1 MLELR
6 EIEELILA
14 RAKTPHFTAFHQ
26 FFLENPEAIP
36 LLIQLALS
44 GKKHPVPAYGAWLL
58 VHIAKAKPQLL
69 YKLQAQLEEGL
80 LQTKK
85 HDIQRN
91 LLVVLLHLPLRHQNE
106 GNLLELYFSIFQ
118 DHNLKVANRVYALY
132 HLKRMV
138 KKYPELDAEVKA
150 QMSLIEEL
158 GEMKPAL
165 KVGICNY
172 LNAWQLLLDTA
183 RERARPKYQVQCLS
197 PLR

>member
-1 MLELR
+1 MLELS

-26 FFLENPEAIP
+26 FFLENPGAIS
-36 LLIQLALS
+36 LLIQLAFS
-44 GKKHPVPAYGAWLL
+44 DKKHPVPAYSAWLL
-58 VHIAKAKPQLL
+58 VHIAKTKPQLL

-80 LQTKK
+80 LQTTK
-85 HDIQRN
+85 HDVQRS
-91 LLVVLLHLPLRHQNE
+91 LLVVLLHLPLRRQHE

-150 QMSLIEEL
+150 QMSIIEEL

-165 KVGICNY
+165 KVGIRNY
-172 LNAWQLLLDTA
+172 LNA
-183 RERARPKYQVQCLS
+183 
-197 PLR
+197 